1 MSGFSHEQQPAELAG
16 LAIEKTVNNS
26 SFRLELNI
34 DVSATFN
41 FNEEARLR
49 RLELIREA
57 VEGRK

>member
-26 SFRLELNI
+26 SFRLELYAEVP
-34 DVSATFN
+34 VSVSLTG
-41 FNEEARLR
+41 EARQR

-57 VEGRK
+57 AEGRK